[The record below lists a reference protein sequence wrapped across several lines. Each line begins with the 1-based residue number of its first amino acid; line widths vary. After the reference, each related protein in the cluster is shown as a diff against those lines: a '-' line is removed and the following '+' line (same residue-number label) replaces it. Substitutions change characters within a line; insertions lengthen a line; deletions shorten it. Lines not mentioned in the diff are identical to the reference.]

1 LIHKIRSTNTQIQH
15 VYFLN
20 NCIIKSIKK
29 PRCIRYLN
37 NSFISYPKRLK
48 TPTWLFVN
56 TLKICN
62 CASGAMPK
70 HSLLL
75 PITPATNNPW
85 PIAKTKHLNHWRIQS
100 NIYFHTIM
108 FILLISPICHFS
120 NIRKMW
126 MTILNTCIKYGYMN
140 STT

>member
-1 LIHKIRSTNTQIQH
+1 M
-15 VYFLN
+15 YFLHN
-20 NCIIKSIKK
+20 SIIKSIKK

-37 NSFISYPKRLK
+37 NLFFLQIKK
-48 TPTWLFVN
+48 EIHMHTWLFVN
-56 TLKICN
+56 TLNICN

-85 PIAKTKHLNHWRIQS
+85 PMAKNEIVELFNTME
-100 NIYFHTIM
+100 NIGFRTIM
-108 FILLISPICHFS
+108 IILFISPIGYFS

-140 STT
+140 TGT